1 MLTQAQP
8 GGRFMPPFFIWVF
21 YCAKHQDTPAYNNTQ
36 LLPRAGT
43 PRRWEQLWPQE
54 GAWELGGSP
63 LVFVVFVINRCC
75 GSLSRLLL
83 ESMWIFTISD
93 YSSAGV
99 TGKSDCASWGWPEG
113 LLSHHS
119 LRTGL
124 WNWKQT
130 QEWRTGAE
138 GSGQWMSRGKTRR
151 VTQAMMQS
159 SQGSTGFLD
168 DAELSIGSFIPFW
181 IPWVKDMCVV
191 LVPIFPFAS
200 PSTVSS
206 AQKAVPLP
214 GNKFTWWSNLLRG
227 PLSPEPFQFGA
238 LSLFQ
243 TVLTSEGMH
252 SAIWR
257 LHGGFFKRMWTVRWG
272 EIGRMKDHLFI
283 HSTNKYCFNSFDFFP
298 PYNL

>member
-36 LLPRAGT
+36 LLPQAGT

-138 GSGQWMSRGKTRR
+138 GSLQRPVSEISMNLDNEWVEGR
-151 VTQAMMQS
+151 
-159 SQGSTGFLD
+159 QG
-168 DAELSIGSFIPFW
+168 EWPR
-181 IPWVKDMCVV
+181 PWCSHPKD
-191 LVPIFPFAS
+191 LLAS
-200 PSTVSS
+200 
-206 AQKAVPLP
+206 
-214 GNKFTWWSNLLRG
+214 
-227 PLSPEPFQFGA
+227 
-238 LSLFQ
+238 
-243 TVLTSEGMH
+243 
-252 SAIWR
+252 
-257 LHGGFFKRMWTVRWG
+257 
-272 EIGRMKDHLFI
+272 
-283 HSTNKYCFNSFDFFP
+283 
-298 PYNL
+298 